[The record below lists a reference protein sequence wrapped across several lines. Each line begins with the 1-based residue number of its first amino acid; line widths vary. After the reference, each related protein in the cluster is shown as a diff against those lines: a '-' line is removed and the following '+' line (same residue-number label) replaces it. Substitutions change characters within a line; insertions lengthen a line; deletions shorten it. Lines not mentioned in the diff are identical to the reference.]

1 MLTLVRKLFFA
12 CAMTVSVMA
21 VVACSEGSGK
31 GGQHTFNDEA
41 SDENTRA
48 AENSTGLKTFD
59 NHNYSTDGDSTRTLS
74 ARTAL
79 LRGENGS
86 DPALAERAEN
96 NKALA
101 ASIQQVHIQR
111 MNTNGHPTRKGRHSF
126 RVHILSSLQETQLAP
141 LVFEGQFRQ
150 EGDLLHIDE
159 TLSAE
164 HGKKFRLSGVFQ
176 DLDSQKKVYGRL
188 NLKQYNQNNSFR
200 AESEILTRSYQADSN
215 IRLPNDYVAS
225 PGVDAQVESLKNSNG
240 WVTNVVVVLGRA
252 YFTIQ
257 LLPAN
262 DRSSGIEDSPEPLL
276 TIQGESL
283 QTDGFVTRTAEVERG
298 DESEVEPESVSLF
311 GANDDG
317 WRSMELQ
324 LNDGQS
330 GTQDVMIEFREQG
343 DVDPDTLDPEVTL
356 PTPVDISPDLSPAPE
371 DESSSAQEE
380 ETSTE
385 EESAPE
391 EQGTTEE
398 DDATAEED
406 LTAEEDEPTPEEDT
420 PDEDQTEEAD
430 DSPGLIGRIWNYWF
444 SPEEEAPTEE
454 EEETPAEEEDSPAEE
469 GETPAEDETAPEEE
483 ETPTEEETTPVDL
496 GNDVDAEEEPEANE
510 DDGLPDNGTRRSL
523 RPLER
528 PENLPIPA
536 ERPSR
541 NLPDLEI
548 SGINF
553 GLSSD
558 AFLSINYNQSA
569 LPRVAQGL
577 HDMEAHYGYRDIR
590 ENWIPHMRDTRGS
603 LIRNFWRHGHP
614 VRDLISEVFEAYDV
628 LPTLAYVTI
637 LESQFLRS
645 GDFEVELTSAGH
657 GTAFGPFQLVKRTA
671 NNLGLLT
678 DMSQA
683 KGTRPATWDERNWF
697 VPSLCGAAK
706 HFKLSLDY
714 YGHADTTWA
723 ILAYHAGD
731 YGATEE
737 IAQSLNV
744 NAREFWNKLSRYS
757 YTYQEIKALNK
768 LTDHYEKY
776 VDKKLAS
783 YFILQSPTAMG
794 FSAPSN
800 VQTDIPDGHKHKFF
814 PPQPIKDERCE
825 RAARRWR
832 AYFNQPLP

>member
-12 CAMTVSVMA
+12 CAMTVSVVA
-21 VVACSEGSGK
+21 VVACGGGSGK
-31 GGQHTFNDEA
+31 GGQHSFNDEA
-41 SDENTRA
+41 PEENTRA
-48 AENSTGLKTFD
+48 AENSTGLRTFD

-74 ARTAL
+74 ARTSL
-79 LRGENGS
+79 LRGENS
-86 DPALAERAEN
+86 NDPALAERAEN

-101 ASIQQVHIQR
+101 ASIQQVQIQR
-111 MNTNGHPTRKGRHSF
+111 LNTNGHPTRKGRHSF

-141 LVFEGQFRQ
+141 LVFEGRFRQ
-150 EGDLLHIDE
+150 QGDLLHIDE

-164 HGKKFRLSGVFQ
+164 HGKAFRLTGVFQ

-188 NLKQYNQNNSFR
+188 NLKLYNQDDTFK

-225 PGVDAQVESLKNSNG
+225 PGVDAQLESLKNSNG

-262 DRSSGIEDSPEPLL
+262 DPSSGIEDSPEPLL

-298 DESEVEPESVSLF
+298 DKSEVEPESVSLF
-311 GANDDG
+311 GANDNG

-324 LNDGQS
+324 LNDGRS

-343 DVDPDTLDPEVTL
+343 DVDPDTLDPEVTV
-356 PTPVDISPDLSPAPE
+356 PTPVDISPDL
-371 DESSSAQEE
+371 
-380 ETSTE
+380 T
-385 EESAPE
+385 SAPE
-391 EQGTTEE
+391 EDTAAAEEEETPAEEVTEEEETATETEDVAAEEESTTEG
-398 DDATAEED
+398 D
-406 LTAEEDEPTPEEDT
+406 LTEVEEEEAAPEDT
-420 PDEDQTEEAD
+420 PKTEEATEVD

-444 SPEEEAPTEE
+444 PPDEENPAKEEVETPADEEETTTEEEEPPAE
-454 EEETPAEEEDSPAEE
+454 EEETPAD
-469 GETPAEDETAPEEE
+469 
-483 ETPTEEETTPVDL
+483 EETTAVDL
-496 GNDVDAEEEPEANE
+496 GNDVDADEETEGEE
-510 DDGLPDNGTRRSL
+510 DDDLPDNGTRTSL
-523 RPLER
+523 RPQER
-528 PENLPIPA
+528 PENLITRT

-558 AFLSINYNQSA
+558 AFLSINYNESA
-569 LPRVAQGL
+569 LPRVARGL

-645 GDFEVELTSAGH
+645 GNFEVEPTSAGPS
-657 GTAFGPFQLVKRTA
+657 TAYGPFQIVKGTA
-671 NNLGLLT
+671 NNLGLRT
-678 DMSQA
+678 DMNQRKRSA
-683 KGTRPATWDERNWF
+683 PASWDERNWF

-737 IAQSLNV
+737 IAKSLNV
-744 NAREFWNKLSRYS
+744 NAREFWRKLSRYS

-768 LTDHYEKY
+768 LTDHYEEY

-794 FSAPSN
+794 FRAPTD
-800 VQTDIPDGHKHKFF
+800 VKTDIPDGHKHKFF

-825 RAARRWR
+825 RAASRWR

>member
-1 MLTLVRKLFFA
+1 MA
-12 CAMTVSVMA
+12 VSVVA
-21 VVACSEGSGK
+21 VVACSGGSGK
-31 GGQHTFNDEA
+31 GGQHAFNDEA
-41 SDENTRA
+41 PEENTRA

-79 LRGENGS
+79 LRGENSS
-86 DPALAERAEN
+86 DPKLVERAEN

-101 ASIQQVHIQR
+101 ASIQQVNIQR
-111 MNTNGHPTRKGRHSF
+111 LNTKGQPTRKGRHSY

-141 LVFEGQFRQ
+141 LIFEGQFRQ
-150 EGDLLHIDE
+150 KGNLLYIDE
-159 TLSAE
+159 TFSEE
-164 HGKKFRLSGVFQ
+164 HGKAFRLTGVFQ

-188 NLKQYNQNNSFR
+188 KLHLYNQDNTFK

-225 PGVDAQVESLKNSNG
+225 PGVDAQLESLKNSNG

-257 LLPAN
+257 LLPAA
-262 DRSSGIEDSPEPLL
+262 DRSSGIEDSSEPLL

-298 DESEVEPESVSLF
+298 EESEVEPESVSLF

-324 LNDGQS
+324 LNNGQS

-343 DVDPDTLDPEVTL
+343 DVDPDTLDPDVTL
-356 PTPVDISPDLSPAPE
+356 PIPVDIFPDLTPAPE
-371 DESSSAQEE
+371 E
-380 ETSTE
+380 ETPAAEDEEAPAE
-385 EESAPE
+385 EESAADEEAATEEEDGAAEEDATEVEASPE
-391 EQGTTEE
+391 DDTTEE
-398 DDATAEED
+398 DKAEE
-406 LTAEEDEPTPEEDT
+406 TPEAE
-420 PDEDQTEEAD
+420 

-444 SPEEEAPTEE
+444 PPEEEAPAAEEVDTPAEE
-454 EEETPAEEEDSPAEE
+454 EEAPADEVETPAEEEP
-469 GETPAEDETAPEEE
+469 TTEEE
-483 ETPTEEETTPVDL
+483 EAPADEETTAVDL
-496 GNDVDAEEEPEANE
+496 GNDVDAEAETEVEEE
-510 DDGLPDNGTRRSL
+510 DELPDNGTKTSL

-528 PENLPIPA
+528 PENFPVPA

-541 NLPDLEI
+541 NLPDLDI

-558 AFLSINYNQSA
+558 AFLSINYDESN
-569 LPRVAQGL
+569 LPRVARGL

-678 DMSQA
+678 DMSQQ
-683 KGTRPATWDERNWF
+683 KGHRPATWDERNWF

-744 NAREFWNKLSRYS
+744 NAREFWNTLSRYS

-794 FSAPSN
+794 FNTPDN
-800 VQTDIPDGHKHKFF
+800 VKTDIPDGHKHKFF